1 MHIRELLSRTKMA
14 ERQVRYLISEGFI
27 PAPRGGRANAD
38 YGDDHIAA
46 INRYNRLR
54 ELGFPPAA
62 IKVLLQSKEGA
73 PFGVAPGITLVV
85 DPQLLGLAVPIEPIL
100 ETIHK
105 LLNTI
110 LREQAHDNVSDTQI
124 DH

>member
-73 PFGVAPGITLVV
+73 PFVVAPGITLVV

-110 LREQAHDNVSDTQI
+110 LREQAHDNVSDTQF

>member
-73 PFGVAPGITLVV
+73 PFVVAPGITLVV

>member
-73 PFGVAPGITLVV
+73 PFVVAPGITLVV

-110 LREQAHDNVSDTQI
+110 LREQAHDNVSDTQFE
-124 DH
+124 H

>member
-73 PFGVAPGITLVV
+73 PFIVAPGITLVV

-110 LREQAHDNVSDTQI
+110 LREQAHDNVSETQI